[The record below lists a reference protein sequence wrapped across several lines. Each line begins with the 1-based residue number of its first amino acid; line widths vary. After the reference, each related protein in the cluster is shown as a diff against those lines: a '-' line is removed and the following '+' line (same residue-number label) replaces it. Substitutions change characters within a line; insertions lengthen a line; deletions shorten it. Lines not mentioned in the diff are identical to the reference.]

1 MSRAGGGRP
10 IPLPTAL
17 PSANDMSLTNEQARQ
32 RVQVLHT
39 DIHTRQESVGSVQ
52 RKFEA
57 INKETRQLIDT
68 ALKNKGVAT
77 IAELMQ
83 KVVNDIQ
90 DSDQKKAVQSAL
102 AQLNPPTTFTGIIW
116 DKIKDPVTDELVIGQ
131 FIAINKLREL
141 RFELCFKPVCDVC
154 ASD

>member
-1 MSRAGGGRP
+1 MFTS
-10 IPLPTAL
+10 
-17 PSANDMSLTNEQARQ
+17 
-32 RVQVLHT
+32 
-39 DIHTRQESVGSVQ
+39 SVGSVQ

-90 DSDQKKAVQSAL
+90 DSDQKKAVQSVRACCAL
-102 AQLNPPTTFTGIIW
+102 F
-116 DKIKDPVTDELVIGQ
+116 
-131 FIAINKLREL
+131 F
-141 RFELCFKPVCDVC
+141 F
-154 ASD
+154 ASLLTPRLARP